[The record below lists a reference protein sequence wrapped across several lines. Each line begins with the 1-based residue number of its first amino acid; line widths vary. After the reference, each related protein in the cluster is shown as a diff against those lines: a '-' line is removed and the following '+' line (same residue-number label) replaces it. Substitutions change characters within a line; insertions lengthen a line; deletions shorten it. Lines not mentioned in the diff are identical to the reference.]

1 MRASNFNQ
9 KRNNNNYHVIK
20 LKDKES
26 LKVSINHRTSGAGYY
41 RSWAGRSTVYPV
53 HVEGTT
59 EGTGYSGTSTGIIQH
74 TYMNVCMMYV
84 QKISDTT
91 TLTDDRL
98 QLQILIWFYLL

>member
-1 MRASNFNQ
+1 MYTGAGIKFQSQTQQQQLSR
-9 KRNNNNYHVIK
+9 VIK

-59 EGTGYSGTSTGIIQH
+59 EGTGYTAVQVQQH
-74 TYMNVCMMYV
+74 
-84 QKISDTT
+84 DR
-91 TLTDDRL
+91 LTDYNYRL
-98 QLQILIWFYLL
+98 QIFIWFYLL